1 MVLCLKALVLTLG
14 FDERFAIRGILR
26 TGLSSGDKV
35 TVFIAEPLVDK
46 AEKALQILMDFFKK
60 YLEEVNVDVVS
71 VPTRDFEL
79 SVTII
84 GGKLKELKGLDCK
97 VVLNLSGGM
106 RSLIIEI
113 LLTSILINLKGI
125 VEIELENLEGYL
137 SFPIEIFKVK
147 MPMKEEY
154 ILILKTI
161 MLHEGININQIS
173 NKLGMAKSSI
183 HKIIRKLV
191 ENGLIEYEK
200 EGKEYNLRIKQIA
213 KMFID

>member
-1 MVLCLKALVLTLG
+1 MSCSKALVLTLG

-26 TGLSSGDKV
+26 TGLSNGDRV
-35 TVFIAEPLVDK
+35 TVFVAEPVVGK
-46 AEKALQILMDFFKK
+46 AEKALQVLMDFFKK
-60 YLEEVNVDVVS
+60 YFEGVSVDVVS

-84 GGKLKELKGLDCK
+84 GGKLKELKGLNCK

-113 LLTSILINLKGI
+113 LLTSILISLKGI

-137 SFPIEIFKVK
+137 SFPMEIFKVK
-147 MPMKEEY
+147 MPMKEEHR
-154 ILILKTI
+154 LVLETI
-161 MLHEGININQIS
+161 MLHERINISQIS

-183 HKIIRKLV
+183 HKIIRKLA

-200 EGKEYNLRIKQIA
+200 KGKEYKLRVKQIT
-213 KMFID
+213 KIFID